1 MASLFPLAVML
12 AGAGLALG
20 ASRLGDLRPGV
31 RLWGAALW
39 GWGLGTALF
48 LSGLGLEFGTQ
59 GMPDHAAMAYA
70 AGLALLLGQVP
81 GLLILRLSAG
91 NPAPSALGL
100 AMTLGLPPFGAF
112 AGLWLGLQAVQ
123 AALLLLPPWPALAIA
138 ALGLATLAGWIPGW
152 KAGARLRQEPARPG
166 GWGLRLLVAL
176 AALGAFLP
184 WVWVLPAQIAAA
196 WLTGELPTLL
206 VALGLMLSPVIPDQ
220 ASVIPFGLLAVA
232 MALSSVLLLV
242 LRLTRRSS

>member
-20 ASRLGDLRPGV
+20 APRLGGLRPG
-31 RLWGAALW
+31 APLW
-39 GWGLGTALF
+39 GWGLGTSLF
-48 LSGLGLEFGTQ
+48 LAGLGLEFGAQ

-70 AGLALLLGQVP
+70 AGLALLLGQMP
-81 GLLILRLSAG
+81 GLLLLRLCAG
-91 NPAPSALGL
+91 HPAPSALGL
-100 AMTLGLPPFGAF
+100 AMALGLPPFGAF

-138 ALGLATLAGWIPGW
+138 AGGMATLAGWLPCW
-152 KAGARLRQEPARPG
+152 EAGARLRHAPTRHG
-166 GWGLRLLVAL
+166 GWGLHLL
-176 AALGAFLP
+176 AALAVLSAFLP
-184 WVWVLPAQIAAA
+184 WVWVLPAQVAAA

-206 VALGLMLSPVIPDQ
+206 VALGLMLSPVIPGQ
-220 ASVIPFGLLAVA
+220 ASVIPFGLLALA